1 MDQLFD
7 ANTLKYWINCTRKST
22 FCCCK
27 APTHRSVLF
36 IQHKKPRQG
45 EPMYGLLLPSILG

>member
-7 ANTLKYWINCTRKST
+7 ANTLKYWVNCTRKST